1 MQFTV
6 PQFIEVEDKIIGQFT
21 FKQFLYLLGGAGGSY
36 MWFAL
41 IPAPF
46 SYPLIL
52 ATGGLAAA
60 LAFYKYNDRP
70 FILFLENGFYY
81 LINSKLYLWKHEQ
94 KAEEETLDP
103 RDMAAPVS
111 TLPSLSESKLKS
123 LSWNLDINEYV
134 DKANVA
140 SGNVR

>member
-6 PQFIEVEDKIIGQFT
+6 PQFIEIEDKIFGPFT
-21 FKQFLYLLGGAGGSY
+21 FKQFLYIVGGAGGAY
-36 MWFAL
+36 MWYAL

-46 SYPLIL
+46 SYPLVL

-60 LAFYKYNDRP
+60 LAFYTYNDRP

-81 LINSKLYLWKHEQ
+81 LIGSKLYLWKHETAVSSG
-94 KAEEETLDP
+94 AEEDP
-103 RDMAAPVS
+103 RITTVS
-111 TLPSLSESKLKS
+111 NTALPQLSESKLKS

-134 DKANVA
+134 DKANTA
-140 SGNVR
+140 S